1 MHTTYSDDSAQRDMV
16 TRQLI
21 TTKRTAEAEAER
33 EAALEEVVR
42 MHLPL
47 ARALAGRYS
56 GRGIERD
63 DLEQVALLALCKAIH
78 RFDLSKETEFGA
90 YATPT
95 ITGELRRYFRD
106 HGWLVR
112 PPRDIQERRQVVAMA
127 TAELAQ
133 DIGRE
138 PTAEEVAEDLS
149 MTPEQVR
156 EAWTASANL
165 RPWSLDTTSP
175 DGSRPLMELADGEE
189 EPREDQVIVQSV
201 VAQLPP
207 REQMLVRLRFEED
220 MTQAEIAETMR
231 LSPMQVSRLLKRTLA
246 VLREHLDEAILDEG
260 ASDAETPELPES
272 TQSPEATRMPAAE
285 SA

>member
-1 MHTTYSDDSAQRDMV
+1 MQAIQIDESGQRDAI
-16 TRQLI
+16 TRHLI
-21 TTKRTAEAEAER
+21 HTKRSAADEAER
-33 EAALEEVVR
+33 ESALEELVR

-47 ARALAGRYS
+47 AKTLAGRYS
-56 GRGIERD
+56 GRGIERE
-63 DLEQVALLALCKAIH
+63 DLEQVALLALLKAIH
-78 RFDLSKETEFGA
+78 RFDLSKETECGA

-112 PPRDIQERRQVVAMA
+112 PPRDIQERRQVVAIA
-127 TAELAQ
+127 TSELAQ

-138 PTAEEVAEDLS
+138 PSAEEVAKDLE

-165 RPWSLDTTSP
+165 RPWSLDTTAP
-175 DGSRPLMELADGEE
+175 DGTRPLMELADGEE
-189 EPREDQVIVQSV
+189 EPREEQVIVQSV

-220 MTQAEIAETMR
+220 LTQAEIAETMR
-231 LSPMQVSRLLKRTLA
+231 LSPMQVSRLLKRTLL
-246 VLREHLDEAILDEG
+246 VLREHLDEAAFDE
-260 ASDAETPELPES
+260 AEAPSAIDA
-272 TQSPEATRMPAAE
+272 PAAE
-285 SA
+285 TA

>member
-1 MHTTYSDDSAQRDMV
+1 MHTTYTDDSAQRDVV

-78 RFDLSKETEFGA
+78 RFDLSKDTEFGA

-138 PTAEEVAEDLS
+138 PTADEVAEDLS

-165 RPWSLDTTSP
+165 RPWSLDTTAP

-189 EPREDQVIVQSV
+189 EPREEQVMVQSV
-201 VAQLPP
+201 VAQLPA

-260 ASDAETPELPES
+260 ASDNETREAPA
-272 TQSPEATRMPAAE
+272 SPEPVPLPAAE
-285 SA
+285 IA

>member
-1 MHTTYSDDSAQRDMV
+1 MDDSRSRDAV

-21 TTKRTAEAEAER
+21 ATKRTADDEAER
-33 EAALEEVVR
+33 ETALEELVKIH
-42 MHLPL
+42 MPL
-47 ARALAGRYS
+47 ARALAGRYA

-63 DLEQVALLALCKAIH
+63 DLEQVALLALLKAIH
-78 RFDLSKETEFGA
+78 RFDLSKDTEFGA

-138 PTAEEVAEDLS
+138 PTADEVAEDLS
-149 MTPEQVR
+149 MTPEQIR

-165 RPWSLDTTSP
+165 RPWSLDTTAP

-189 EPREDQVIVQSV
+189 EPREEQVIVQSV

-220 MTQAEIAETMR
+220 LTQAEIAETMR

-246 VLREHLDEAILDEG
+246 VLREHLDEATLDADVDDEPVT
-260 ASDAETPELPES
+260 A
-272 TQSPEATRMPAAE
+272 PAQPA
-285 SA
+285 

>member
-1 MHTTYSDDSAQRDMV
+1 MQAVQIDDSSERDAV

-21 TTKRTAEAEAER
+21 ATKRTSDSEDER
-33 EAALEEVVR
+33 EAALEELVR
-42 MHLPL
+42 IHLPL
-47 ARALAGRYS
+47 ARALAGRYA

-78 RFDLSKETEFGA
+78 RFDLAKDTEFGA

-127 TAELAQ
+127 TSELAQ

-138 PTAEEVAEDLS
+138 PTAEEVAEDLN

-165 RPWSLDTTSP
+165 RPWSLDTTAP
-175 DGSRPLMELADGEE
+175 DGSQLMELADGEE
-189 EPREDQVIVQSV
+189 EPREDAVIVQAV

-220 MTQAEIAETMR
+220 LTQAEIAEQMR

-246 VLREHLDEAILDEG
+246 VLREHLDEATFD
-260 ASDAETPELPES
+260 
-272 TQSPEATRMPAAE
+272 AAE
-285 SA
+285 ADQTPVVPALPA

>member
-1 MHTTYSDDSAQRDMV
+1 VQAVQIDDSSERDAL

-21 TTKRTAEAEAER
+21 HTKRTAERPEDR
-33 EAALEEVVR
+33 EAALEELVR
-42 MHLPL
+42 NHLPL
-47 ARALAGRYS
+47 ARALAGRYA

-78 RFDLSKETEFGA
+78 RFDLSKDTEFGA

-112 PPRDIQERRQVVAMA
+112 PPRDIQERRQVVAIA

-138 PTAEEVAEDLS
+138 PTAEEVAEDLE

-165 RPWSLDTTSP
+165 RPWSLDTTAP
-175 DGSRPLMELADGEE
+175 DGSRPLMELADNQE
-189 EPREDQVIVQSV
+189 EPREDAVIVQAV

-220 MTQAEIAETMR
+220 LTQAEIAETMR

-246 VLREHLDEAILDEG
+246 TLREHLDEATLD
-260 ASDAETPELPES
+260 ASAGDSMQAEEP
-272 TQSPEATRMPAAE
+272 AMPA
-285 SA
+285 

>member
-1 MHTTYSDDSAQRDMV
+1 MQAVQIDDSSERDAL

-21 TTKRTAEAEAER
+21 HTKRTAERPEDR
-33 EAALEEVVR
+33 EAALEELVR
-42 MHLPL
+42 NHLPL
-47 ARALAGRYS
+47 ARALAGRYA

-78 RFDLSKETEFGA
+78 RFDLSKDTEFGA

-112 PPRDIQERRQVVAMA
+112 PPRDIQERRQVVAIA

-138 PTAEEVAEDLS
+138 PTAEEVAEDLE

-165 RPWSLDTTSP
+165 RPWSLDTTAP
-175 DGSRPLMELADGEE
+175 DGSRPLMELADNQE
-189 EPREDQVIVQSV
+189 EPREDAVIVQAV

-220 MTQAEIAETMR
+220 LTQAEIAETMR

-246 VLREHLDEAILDEG
+246 VLRDHLDDATLDADVDDEPVT
-260 ASDAETPELPES
+260 A
-272 TQSPEATRMPAAE
+272 PARPA
-285 SA
+285 

>member
-1 MHTTYSDDSAQRDMV
+1 MDESSSRDAV

-21 TTKRTAEAEAER
+21 ATKRTANDEAER
-33 EAALEEVVR
+33 ETALEELVKIH
-42 MHLPL
+42 MPL
-47 ARALAGRYS
+47 ARALAGRYA

-63 DLEQVALLALCKAIH
+63 DLEQVALLALLKAIH
-78 RFDLSKETEFGA
+78 RFDLSKDTEFGA

-138 PTAEEVAEDLS
+138 PTADEVADDLS
-149 MTPEQVR
+149 MTPEQIR

-165 RPWSLDTTSP
+165 RPWSLDTTAP

-189 EPREDQVIVQSV
+189 EPREEQVIVQSV
-201 VAQLPP
+201 VAQLPA

-220 MTQAEIAETMR
+220 LTQAEIAETMR

-246 VLREHLDEAILDEG
+246 VLRDHLDEATLDAQVDDEPVR
-260 ASDAETPELPES
+260 A
-272 TQSPEATRMPAAE
+272 PAQPA
-285 SA
+285 